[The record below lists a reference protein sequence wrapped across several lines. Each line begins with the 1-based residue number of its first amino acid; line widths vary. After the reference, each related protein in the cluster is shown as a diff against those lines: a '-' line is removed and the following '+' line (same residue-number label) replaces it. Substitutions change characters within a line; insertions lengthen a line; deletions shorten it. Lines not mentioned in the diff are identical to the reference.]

1 MPISVKHSP
10 SAVTLASQ
18 VAGAY
23 ELERAERDL
32 RVKQQQEAEAARLRQ
47 QAFLAMLS
55 ESGRN
60 ARHQASLQAQAAQ
73 QQGLNAYRQ
82 GSLALQGQAQQQR
95 AYEGERNFQYQHA
108 LNVAQM
114 RQQEQ
119 SLMDNRLRAAG
130 EAVRTGRAHYTDA
143 QKNKLTSLERVIGG
157 EGNSRYTPRQN
168 QEHRETAIAMR
179 NQIYSNPQIRS
190 PDERMS
196 VQEKVERNTF
206 MMPAK
211 DAEGNI
217 VSDDYFLMTMDA
229 DGSARMLRH
238 VPAPDTDS
246 RDKQLMSNLKEYDK
260 FVQILNER
268 RLSSENTPEALKGIQ
283 ALEMIVGT
291 LGSRLEAQGVNLGP
305 PEGEGY
311 GEGVIRRFKKGEA
324 AQAAQ
329 GGLGAPPPVMNA
341 QQSLDAA
348 NENARGINVPQ
359 AISVSYEQMESGN
372 LRPGTVYRSEDKKGV
387 ERFFV
392 ISQLEAGHGPL
403 VFVRLNPETGMW
415 EEIYDV
421 AFGEDPF
428 TDAPE

>member
-32 RVKQQQEAEAARLRQ
+32 RANEQKQAEAARL
-47 QAFLAMLS
+47 QAQMAMAAMA
-55 ESGRN
+55 EAGRN
-60 ARHQASLQAQAAQ
+60 ARHQASLQADAAQ

-157 EGNSRYTPRQN
+157 EGNSKYTPRQN

-179 NQIYSNPQIRS
+179 NQIYANPQILS
-190 PDERMS
+190 PDQRMS

-206 MMPAK
+206 MMSAK

-229 DGSARMLRH
+229 DGAARMIRH

-246 RDKQLMSNLKEYDK
+246 RDKQLMSDLKEYDR
-260 FVQILNER
+260 FVQILNEC

-283 ALEMIVGT
+283 ALEMIVGEY
-291 LGSRLEAQGVNLGP
+291 GRRLEAQGGNLGP
-305 PEGEGY
+305 PEGERFGQ
-311 GEGVIRRFKKGEA
+311 GVIRRFKKGA
-324 AQAAQ
+324 AAQ

-341 QQSLDAA
+341 QQSLESA
-348 NENARGINVPQ
+348 NYNAHGSTVAQP
-359 AISVSYEQMESGN
+359 ISVSNEEIMSGN
-372 LRPGTVYRSEDKKGV
+372 LRPGTVYRGEDKEGV
-387 ERFFV
+387 ERLFV
-392 ISQLEAGHGPL
+392 ISQLEAGHGSL

>member
-32 RVKQQQEAEAARLRQ
+32 RAHEQKQAEAARL
-47 QAFLAMLS
+47 QAQMAMAAMA
-55 ESGRN
+55 EAGRN
-60 ARHQASLQAQAAQ
+60 ARHQSSLQADAAQ

-108 LNVAQM
+108 LNVAKM

-119 SLMDNRLRAAG
+119 SLMDNRLKAAG

-168 QEHRETAIAMR
+168 REHRETAIAMR
-179 NQIYSNPQIRS
+179 NQIYANPQILS
-190 PDERMS
+190 PDQRMS

-217 VSDDYFLMTMDA
+217 VSDDHFLMTMDA
-229 DGSARMLRH
+229 DGDARMLRH

-246 RDKQLMSNLKEYDK
+246 LDKQRMSDLQDYQKNLQ
-260 FVQILNER
+260 VLNQR
-268 RLSSENTPEALKGIQ
+268 RSLSEGTPEDLQLIEIS
-283 ALEMIVGT
+283 EMLVGEFKR
-291 LGSRLEAQGVNLGP
+291 RLEAQGVNVGT
-305 PEGEGY
+305 PEGEGF
-311 GEGVIRRFKKGEA
+311 GQGVIPREKMRAEGE
-324 AQAAQ
+324 AAQ
-329 GGLGAPPPVMNA
+329 GGLDGAAMEVTAQESLKMVMDGAPIP
-341 QQSLDAA
+341 QQPAVIEIGEGLDPSSMEPGKLYRAPDG
-348 NENARGINVPQ
+348 RHFV
-359 AISVSYEQMESGN
+359 VSIVNGKLGSPSY
-372 LRPGTVYRSEDKKGV
+372 
-387 ERFFV
+387 
-392 ISQLEAGHGPL
+392 LELKDGRW
-403 VFVRLNPETGMW
+403 VFVKEDARSRRPIRNYRLQ
-415 EEIYDV
+415 
-421 AFGEDPF
+421 
-428 TDAPE
+428 

>member
-206 MMPAK
+206 MMSAK

-305 PEGEGY
+305 PEGERFGQ
-311 GEGVIRRFKKGEA
+311 GVIRRFKKGEA
-324 AQAAQ
+324 AQ
-329 GGLGAPPPVMNA
+329 GGLDGAAMEVTAQESLKMVMDGAPIP
-341 QQSLDAA
+341 QQPAVIEIGEGLDPSSMEPGKLYRAPDG
-348 NENARGINVPQ
+348 RHFV
-359 AISVSYEQMESGN
+359 VSIVNGKLGSPSY
-372 LRPGTVYRSEDKKGV
+372 
-387 ERFFV
+387 
-392 ISQLEAGHGPL
+392 LELKDGRW
-403 VFVRLNPETGMW
+403 VFVKEDARSRRPIRNYRLQ
-415 EEIYDV
+415 
-421 AFGEDPF
+421 
-428 TDAPE
+428 